1 MERGFDYDTFHGQ
14 HILENQEILDE
25 IVREVPPHR
34 TVVEV
39 GAGPGNLTER
49 LASKSRWVI
58 AIERD
63 ERFEPH
69 LRRVQRQQ
77 GNLEVVIND
86 ALRRTEPGEFEKLIE
101 RDEPTW
107 VAGNIPFH
115 ITEPLIR
122 RLADLP
128 IEGATFLVGARFASE
143 VEAETGSPDF
153 GTLTQF
159 VNTFF
164 RPRVSRF
171 VGKEN
176 FSPQPRTSGAVLT
189 LERREEIDFRQD
201 KPRFLW
207 REMFESA
214 RFGTLV
220 KNALRKGLIKFAES
234 DQDGRG
240 KTMAN
245 RHQRREVNQR
255 LNDIVNRDKW
265 KDLVEEGNRMGVNP
279 DAKRER
285 PFLTKNEARMQ
296 IASCDLPDRLL
307 NKTVEQLTNRD
318 VVILN
323 RAIESLSQ

>member
-1 MERGFDYDTFHGQ
+1 MRREFDFDTFHGQ
-14 HILENQEILDE
+14 HILDDQRILDE

-49 LASKSRWVI
+49 LARKSRRVI

-63 ERFEPH
+63 ERFEPQ
-69 LRRVQRQQ
+69 LRGVQGRR

-86 ALRRTEPGEFEKLIE
+86 ALRRTEPREFEKLIE

-122 RLADLP
+122 RLPDLP

-143 VEAETGSPDF
+143 VQAEPGSPDF

-171 VGKEN
+171 VGKES

-207 REMFESA
+207 REMFGSA
-214 RFGTLV
+214 PHGTLV

-234 DQDGRG
+234 DQSERG
-240 KTMAN
+240 KTEAH

-255 LNDIVNRDKW
+255 LNDIVNRGKW
-265 KDLVEEGNRMGVNP
+265 EDLVAEGNRTGVTP
-279 DAKRER
+279 DIQRER
-285 PFLTKNEARMQ
+285 SFLTRNEARAQ
-296 IASCDLPDRLL
+296 IASCDLPDRIL

-323 RAIESLSQ
+323 RAVEHLSQ

>member
-1 MERGFDYDTFHGQ
+1 MREKFDTFHGQ
-14 HILENQEILDE
+14 HILKDQQILDE

-34 TVVEV
+34 TVVEI

-49 LASKSRWVI
+49 LANKSRRII
-58 AIERD
+58 AIEKD
-63 ERFEPH
+63 NRFEPQ
-69 LRRVQRQQ
+69 LKRIQSRRE
-77 GNLEVVIND
+77 NLEVVIND
-86 ALRRTEPGEFEKLIE
+86 ALRRTEPREFQKLIE

-115 ITEPLIR
+115 ITEPLVR
-122 RLADLP
+122 RLPDLP
-128 IEGATFLVGARFASE
+128 IEGAVFLVGAKFAFE
-143 VEAETGSPDF
+143 VKAEPESPDF

-164 RPRVSRF
+164 RSRVSRF
-171 VGKEN
+171 IDKES

-189 LERREEIDFRQD
+189 LERREEIDFRQN

-207 REMFESA
+207 REMFKSA
-214 RFGTLV
+214 PHSTLV

-234 DQDGRG
+234 DQDERG

-255 LNDIVNRDKW
+255 LNNLVRRGRW
-265 KDLVEEGNRMGVNP
+265 KELVEEGDRIGTTP
-279 DAKRER
+279 GIQRKR
-285 PFLTKNEARMQ
+285 PFLTKNEARAQ
-296 IASCDLPDRLL
+296 IASCNIPDRIL

-323 RAIESLSQ
+323 RAIELLSQ